1 VNAFPQP
8 QHSEDL
14 PQLLLEVNLSPF
26 IGEITLQEIE
36 DLIQHQ
42 SIRFYYQDGQLVG
55 FGAWVSIT
63 PDWVEIG
70 PLYVAQNQQGHGT
83 GRHIT
88 EDVIAWTQH
97 LNQYAITRNPRMMKI
112 FVQQG
117 FEQVSFFRLP
127 LAIQWFALRKLT
139 PTKIMRFA
147 AKFSPDP
154 VMHLI
159 KPAQASTKTD

>member
-1 VNAFPQP
+1 MNALPRPQNP
-8 QHSEDL
+8 EDL
-14 PQLLLEVNLSPF
+14 PQLLLEVNQSPF
-26 IGEITLQEIE
+26 IGEITLQELE
-36 DLIQHQ
+36 DLIQGQ

-55 FGAWVSIT
+55 FGAWVSIR

-88 EDVIAWTQH
+88 EDVITWTQN

-117 FEQVSFFRLP
+117 FKQVSFFRLP
-127 LAIQWFALRKLT
+127 FAVQRFSLGKLT
-139 PTKIMRFA
+139 PTKLLRFQITA
-147 AKFSPDP
+147 FRG
-154 VMHLI
+154 
-159 KPAQASTKTD
+159 